1 MAAAWYT
8 VIFYGFCGLYATFTY
23 IACIQLDKLRTGLL
37 DILQRQDTL
46 ERDSGTETDHKD
58 GKEQVHPSLE
68 VVRDVYKQL
77 NDYIRHHQQ
86 ILRYVQPTIA
96 IDGSAWVT

>member
-23 IACIQLDKLRTGLL
+23 IACIQLNKLRTGLL
-37 DILQRQDTL
+37 DILQRQDTS
-46 ERDSGTETDHKD
+46 ERDSGTETDRKD

-68 VVRDVYKQL
+68 VVRAIHKQL
-77 NDYIRHHQQ
+77 NDCIRHHQQ

-96 IDGSAWVT
+96 IDGSA